1 MRVARLANGS
11 YQPRCAI
18 ADPDAAF
25 NEETTLPRRMARR
38 SRFVRGGI
46 ALGAA
51 GIVGALAIIT
61 PGLAQSAAASNSQA
75 TTVVGEADPTV
86 RVGTTD
92 AFVARGTSTD
102 RDTAREELA
111 TESVSEA
118 ASQRASKLD
127 AVGQQVADAQ
137 ASVAAQARTETL
149 SSTGTAIDAEAERFA
164 SMIFFWPTEG
174 EINSPWGMRLH
185 PILRYTRLHG
195 GADIGGAVGA
205 PIYAV
210 ADGVVTKAAQG
221 YNGGSG
227 NNVRIDHGT
236 LQGQAIETSYL
247 HMHDISV
254 HEGQKVKKGQQIG
267 SVGNTGLSTAPHL
280 HFSVYVSGANV
291 DPAPFLYAGRR

>member
-1 MRVARLANGS
+1 MARTLQGS

-18 ADPDAAF
+18 VDPDQAF
-25 NEETTLPRRMARR
+25 NDETSLPRRMARR
-38 SRFVRGGI
+38 NRFVRGGI

-51 GIVGALAIIT
+51 GVVGALAIIT
-61 PGLAQSAAASNSQA
+61 PGLAQSAAASNSPA
-75 TTVVGEADPTV
+75 TTVVGEVDPAT

-92 AFVARGTSTD
+92 AFVTRVASTD
-102 RDTAREELA
+102 RDLAREELA
-111 TESVSEA
+111 ADSVA
-118 ASQRASKLD
+118 DATVQRASQLD
-127 AVGQQVADAQ
+127 AVDQQVADAQ
-137 ASVAAQARTETL
+137 ATLAAQVRNETL
-149 SSTGTAIDAEAERFA
+149 SSTGSAIDAEAERVA
-164 SMIFFWPTEG
+164 SIKFYWPTEG
-174 EINSPWGMRLH
+174 EISSPWGPRLH

-236 LQGQAIETSYL
+236 MDREAIETSYL
-247 HMHDISV
+247 HMHTIDV
-254 HEGQKVKKGQQIG
+254 REGQKVKKGQKIG

-280 HFSVYVSGANV
+280 HFSVYVNGANS
-291 DPAPFLYAGRR
+291 DPAPYLNAGRN

>member
-1 MRVARLANGS
+1 MARLVNGS

-25 NEETTLPRRMARR
+25 NEETSLPRRMARR

-61 PGLAQSAAASNSQA
+61 PGLAQSAAASNSPA
-75 TTVVGEADPTV
+75 TTVVGEADSTI

-92 AFVARGTSTD
+92 AFVTRGTSTD

-111 TESVSEA
+111 VESVSEA
-118 ASQRASKLD
+118 ASQRATALD
-127 AVGQQVADAQ
+127 AVGEKVADAT
-137 ASVAAQARTETL
+137 ASVAAQARTATL
-149 SSTGTAIDAEAERFA
+149 TNTGTAIDAEAERVA
-164 SMIFFWPTEG
+164 SIKFFWPTEG
-174 EINSPWGMRLH
+174 EINSPWGPRLH

-227 NNVRIDHGT
+227 NNVRIDHGKMD
-236 LQGQAIETSYL
+236 GEAIETSYL
-247 HMHDISV
+247 HMHTIDV
-254 HEGQKVKKGQQIG
+254 RDGEKVKKGQKIG
-267 SVGNTGLSTAPHL
+267 TVGNTGLSTAPHL
-280 HFSVYVSGANV
+280 HFSVYVNGANS
-291 DPAPFLYAGRR
+291 DPAPYLNAGRN

>member
-1 MRVARLANGS
+1 MARQVQGS

-18 ADPDAAF
+18 VDPDQAF
-25 NEETTLPRRMARR
+25 NDETTLPRRLARR

-51 GIVGALAIIT
+51 GIVGALAVIT
-61 PGLAQSAAASNSQA
+61 PGLAQNAAASNA
-75 TTVVGEADPTV
+75 PALIVVGEVDPTV

-92 AFVARGTSTD
+92 AFVTRAASTD
-102 RDTAREELA
+102 RDLSREEQA
-111 TESVSEA
+111 SVSISEA
-118 ASQRASKLD
+118 VTQRAAQLD
-127 AVGQQVADAQ
+127 EVGQKVAEAQ
-137 ASVAAQARTETL
+137 ASVAAQVRSETL
-149 SSTGTAIDAEAERFA
+149 ANTGTAIDAEAERFA
-164 SMIFFWPTEG
+164 SMKFFWPTEG
-174 EINSPWGMRLH
+174 EISSPWGMRLH

-227 NNVRIDHGT
+227 NNVRIDHG
-236 LQGQAIETSYL
+236 QMDGQNIETSYL
-247 HMHDISV
+247 HMNSISV
-254 HEGQKVKKGQQIG
+254 SDGQKVKKGQQIG
-267 SVGNTGLSTAPHL
+267 TVGNTGLSTAPHL
-280 HFSVYVSGANV
+280 HFSVYVNGANS

>member
-1 MRVARLANGS
+1 MARLANGS

-25 NEETTLPRRMARR
+25 NEETALPRRMARR

-51 GIVGALAIIT
+51 GVVGALAIIT
-61 PGLAQSAAASNSQA
+61 PGLAQSAAASNSTPA
-75 TTVVGEADPTV
+75 TAVVGEVDPSV

-92 AFVARGTSTD
+92 AFLARGTSTD
-102 RDTAREELA
+102 RDTNREELA
-111 TESVSEA
+111 TQSVTEA
-118 ASQRASKLD
+118 ASQRASRLD

-149 SSTGTAIDAEAERFA
+149 TSTGSAIDAEAERFA

-227 NNVRIDHGT
+227 NNVRINHGK
-236 LQGQAIETSYL
+236 LAGEAMETAYL
-247 HMHDISV
+247 HMHDITVS
-254 HEGQKVKKGQQIG
+254 EGQKVKKGQRIG

-280 HFSVYVSGANV
+280 HFSVYVNGVNS
-291 DPAPFLYAGRR
+291 DPAPYLNAGRR